1 MNKEIEKCVKEY
13 EEDCSCVSPLSKRGI
28 KIRNRLVCTFYKR
41 PNDFDVQK
49 AFNGSLMSFYSL
61 TGCQNATEY
70 DDISEETESNES
82 IGKNNESTRKK
93 DDDLKFTV
101 NDYETSTQSE
111 FEVVTDLRSNEKP
124 DSKYSASNSNGEVAR
139 TPKPPNSSEA
149 ETSTNSTTDAN
160 EDLINGTENPNNSK
174 VPSTTDSNEDLINGT
189 DNPNNSEVSSMPNF
203 PEAEPTRNSTTN
215 STEDSNGGIDNQTLF
230 IVSAVF
236 IVLLISVACLFYWL
250 KDRCYGR
257 YNLVQRDPDSNMG
270 EIEMKNGTLTTENL
284 TNEEEMV

>member
-124 DSKYSASNSNGEVAR
+124 DSKDSASNSNGEVAR

-149 ETSTNSTTDAN
+149 ETSTNSM
-160 EDLINGTENPNNSK
+160 
-174 VPSTTDSNEDLINGT
+174 TDSNEDLINGT

-215 STEDSNGGIDNQTLF
+215 STEDSNGGIDNQTLI
-230 IVSAVF
+230 IVNAVF